1 MSDGII
7 RGIIRPRGI
16 VRGEANISSLT
27 ASGQVDITSDGRFNV
42 KQYEFANVD
51 TSSHL
56 AEKELTENGV
66 YLASDD
72 DKYGYSKVSVNVL
85 RGYALLT
92 PLYFD
97 YIQGYVS
104 GGVFYRNAGEINNR
118 NDIYRVQEGRNYKLT
133 FGQIYGNRAR
143 AMLTT
148 ENVVEI
154 PGTGIISRG
163 VSLSESTNPSRQW
176 DMYFTSS
183 LTGYIIITKDNASRD
198 GIPTVLLDMTALGD

>member
-16 VRGEANISSLT
+16 VRGEANISSLA
-27 ASGQVDITSDGRFNV
+27 ASGQIDITSDGRFNV
-42 KQYEFANVD
+42 KQFEFANVD

-72 DKYGYSKVSVNVL
+72 DKYGYSKVNVNVL

-97 YIQGYVS
+97 YIKGYVS
-104 GGVFYRNAGEINNR
+104 GGVFYRNAGETNNR

-148 ENVVEI
+148 DNVVEI
-154 PGTGIISRG
+154 SGTGTISRG

-183 LTGYIIITKDNASRD
+183 LTGYIIITKDNASRG

>member
-1 MSDGII
+1 MSDGVI

-42 KQYEFANVD
+42 KQFEFANVD

-66 YLASDD
+66 YLASAD
-72 DKYGYSKVSVNVL
+72 DKYGYSKVNVNVL

-97 YIQGYVS
+97 YMGGYVS
-104 GGVFYRNAGEINNR
+104 GGVFYRNAGETNNR

-133 FGQIYGNRAR
+133 FGQVYGNRAR
-143 AMLTT
+143 TMITPD
-148 ENVVEI
+148 NVVEI
-154 PGTGIISRG
+154 PGTGAISRG
-163 VSLSESTNPSRQW
+163 TSLSESTSPSRQW
-176 DMYFTSS
+176 DLYFTANIS
-183 LTGYIIITKDNASRD
+183 GYVIVTKDNASRD
-198 GIPTVLLDMTALGD
+198 GIPTVLLDMTALGS